1 MNREV
6 KEFLRQQAFCFK
18 HHKPLM
24 SEKKSIRLQLFLTLL
39 FLSVVFLGASC
50 ISPKEKIDRP
60 KLLKGENAAQELL
73 LGEVNRFA
81 RVNSMRAKMDL
92 KFEDNSFA
100 ESGIAEKYKTAD
112 GEVVV
117 QRPANILLKV
127 QIPIIKTD
135 VAQMTSNGNKFC
147 VAILEDGAGGKY
159 KKFVCG
165 TNTAD
170 YTILQ
175 KEVDKIENGD
185 AKTLKQ
191 NVNAFANL
199 RPQHFTE
206 AMLLRPVDTSGNIYV
221 QSEIFQ
227 EEFDINAQKKSPLRW
242 VLRPYYLL
250 DEIRRTEDGT
260 MKISRRFW
268 FDRVGGIR
276 LARQQIFDASGAVE
290 SDIVYGREGDL
301 TENPDYK
308 KLPLRI
314 EVTRPKEKYKMSLTY
329 QDPTGVSIG
338 KTYPLAAFELKNT
351 WNLPEV
357 DLDKK
362 LQEVKTQQTQA
373 ETTPNLPRA
382 Q

>member
-1 MNREV
+1 M
-6 KEFLRQQAFCFK
+6 
-18 HHKPLM
+18 
-24 SEKKSIRLQLFLTLL
+24 QLYSGLL
-39 FLSVVFLGASC
+39 FLSVVIFLTAC
-50 ISPKEKIDRP
+50 ISPKNKVDAP
-60 KLLKGENAAQELL
+60 TLLKTENANQEYL

-81 RVNSMRAKMDL
+81 RVGSMRAKMDL

-135 VAQMTSNGNKFC
+135 VAQMTSNGAKFC
-147 VAILEDGAGGKY
+147 VAILEDGGTGKY

-191 NVNAFANL
+191 NVNAFSNL

-206 AMLLRPVDTSGNIYV
+206 AMLLRPVDTAANVYV

-227 EEFDINAQKKSPLRW
+227 EEFDINAKKKSPLRW
-242 VLRPYYLL
+242 VLRGYYLL
-250 DEIRRTEDGT
+250 DEIRREADGT

-276 LARQQIFDASGAVE
+276 LARQQIFDAQGTVE
-290 SDIVYGREGDL
+290 SDIVYGMEGDL

-314 EVTRPKEKYKMSLTY
+314 AVTRPKEKYKMSLTY

-338 KTYPLAAFELKNT
+338 KTYPLAAFELKNI

-357 DLDKK
+357 DLDRK

-373 ETTPNLPRA
+373 ETERNTKRV